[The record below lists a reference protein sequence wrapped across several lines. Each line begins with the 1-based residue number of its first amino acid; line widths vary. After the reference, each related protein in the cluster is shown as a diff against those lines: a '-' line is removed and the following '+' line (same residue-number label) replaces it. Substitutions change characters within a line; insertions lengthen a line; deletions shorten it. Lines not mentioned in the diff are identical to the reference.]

1 MREIDKLKE
10 SYKGQQKLELK
21 IPEIGEAT
29 YYVDPLTVKDAQKI
43 LGLFNDKK
51 EFEGLV
57 ECCMKLMREDGS
69 SVFLPSDRN
78 YLMGETSITFVQK
91 YGNEIAQFYLSSV
104 SAGEVKKNS

>member
-21 IPEIGEAT
+21 IPEIGDQI
-29 YYVDPLTVKDAQKI
+29 YSVDPLTVKDAQKI

-57 ECCMKLMREDGS
+57 ECVMKLKREDGS
-69 SVFLPSDRN
+69 SVFLPADRTF
-78 YLMGETSITFVQK
+78 LMSETSISFVQK
-91 YGNEIAQFYLSSV
+91 IGNEIAQFYLSSV
-104 SAGEVKKNS
+104 SAGDVKKNS

>member
-21 IPEIGEAT
+21 IPEIGDQIYA
-29 YYVDPLTVKDAQKI
+29 VDPLTVKDAQKI

-57 ECCMKLMREDGS
+57 ECVMKLKREDGS
-69 SVFLPSDRN
+69 SVFLPNDRTF
-78 YLMGETSITFVQK
+78 LMGETSIAFVQRI
-91 YGNEIAQFYLSSV
+91 GNEIAQYYLSSV
-104 SAGEVKKNS
+104 SASEVKKNS